1 MPQDLPPRERRL
13 PLVTDL
19 DALTNFINSLGLQ
32 GDVPPMEAMPLVL
45 PVAVVANP
53 VRQQIT
59 SVETPFTAATV
70 FTAGLLTNQAAGSR
84 YADTGQLAAG
94 DFSIK
99 LFLSG
104 SNTAGSDQFNVRIRH
119 RDSADAADLMTFEI
133 CFAVPIQDTIF
144 QPVLDFPYTFGLN
157 ERLVAENVSA
167 TSATTTATM
176 VIFAVRI

>member
-1 MPQDLPPRERRL
+1 MPPRNQL

-32 GDVPPMEAMPLVL
+32 GDVPPMTALPLVL

-70 FTAGLLTNQAAGSR
+70 FTAGLLTNQAAGTR

-94 DFSIK
+94 TFKIK

-104 SNTAGSDQFNVRIRH
+104 TNTAGADQFNVRIRH
-119 RDSADAADLMTFEI
+119 RDAADAADLMTFEI
-133 CFAVPIQDTIF
+133 AWAVPVGNTIF
-144 QPVLDFPYTFGLN
+144 QPVLDFDYIFALN

-176 VIFAVRI
+176 VIFAVRV